1 MDFTWNIFFQLKSK
15 FLEVEDQ
22 VLNVH
27 ISHQDLYSPW
37 NSQDQNTGVGSCS
50 RLQGIFPT
58 QGSNPAL
65 LHCGWSLYQLSH
77 QGGPRILEWVAYPFS
92 SRSSQTRNQ
101 IGVSCIAGGFFTNR
115 AIKEAHMLTVYQNHL
130 GTFKKPGV

>member
-37 NSQDQNTGVGSCS
+37 NSQGQNTGVGSCS

-115 AIKEAHMLTVYQNHL
+115 AIKEAHMHTVYQNHL